1 MIINNLTKT
10 ITDLYTAGA
19 IGSEDIDNHIEALA
33 KLKSK
38 KPKASAVKE
47 RKAKKTDFTNYYNEP
62 NIKKQLFK

>member
-19 IGSEDIDNHIEALA
+19 IGAEDIDSHIEALA

-47 RKAKKTDFTNYYNEP
+47 RKAKVLKFKTEYGNYN
-62 NIKKQLFK
+62 LFK